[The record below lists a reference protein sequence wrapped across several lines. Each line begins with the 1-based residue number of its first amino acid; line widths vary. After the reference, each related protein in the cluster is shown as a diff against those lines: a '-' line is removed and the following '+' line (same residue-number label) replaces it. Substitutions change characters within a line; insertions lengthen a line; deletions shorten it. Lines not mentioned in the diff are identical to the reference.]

1 MSEPQDD
8 TPLAPHLRAA
18 LLAEGLEGGP
28 SDDQRARMAAKL
40 ALAVGVPAAALLGAK
55 ALGTAA
61 TGASAAATGGT
72 SAAATTAT
80 AGKAL
85 SAKAIALVVGS
96 LVVGTGVGVTIG
108 ELHGRSAAAPH
119 PTTPIAPVATTID
132 AAIAPP
138 DAALVDAPAPDAVP
152 ADATAQRARPDARTA
167 MHPDAASADQLARER
182 ELIDVARSALRA
194 GDTRLATKNLVEHE
208 LRFPSGALT
217 EERRALAIE
226 VAMAAG
232 DRAKAQTLAAEF
244 RSMYP
249 HSVFQ
254 ARIDDLLR

>member
-138 DAALVDAPAPDAVP
+138 DAALVDAPAPDA
-152 ADATAQRARPDARTA
+152 DATAQRARPDARTA
-167 MHPDAASADQLARER
+167 THPDAASADQLARER